1 MLIGAIEDII
11 YREYEF
17 TLKEGDTLFVYTDGV
32 TEATNISNQ
41 LFGMDRIVDALN
53 ASPDASPQKL
63 LENVKKSV
71 DGFVED
77 APQFDDLTMLC
88 MRWYGTQGQ

>member
-1 MLIGAIEDII
+1 
-11 YREYEF
+11 
-17 TLKEGDTLFVYTDGV
+17 
-32 TEATNISNQ
+32 
-41 LFGMDRIVDALN
+41 MDRILDALN
-53 ASPDASPQKL
+53 ASPDAPPQKL